1 MRRYSVTSMLEMAF
15 VLAIT
20 PALIAQSTEKARLG
34 TAKAIPDLSGIWDV
48 PNDDGN
54 RPANALLCGEPACR
68 AITGLRPA
76 PQMSKNLEEP
86 QMLPWA
92 EEKYKS
98 VREGVK
104 DPNAFSN
111 QRLNPSWGGC
121 LPEGPSEST
130 RRRGFELVQLSDVV
144 LMLFDH
150 DHAVRRIYMDGRP
163 LPRDVKPTWM
173 GYSVGKYD
181 GDALVVE
188 TTGISDKAWIDVQGH
203 PHSDALRVTERIR
216 RVDSKTLEDQFTF
229 NDPKAY
235 SKPWVKVTLHHLR
248 PPGPNVWDSTECEE
262 LLQVG
267 THYSAE
273 LTR

>member
-1 MRRYSVTSMLEMAF
+1 MRRYSVGSMLVVAAA
-15 VLAIT
+15 LAIS
-20 PALIAQSTEKARLG
+20 PALWAQTPGRQGSGRD
-34 TAKAIPDLSGIWDV
+34 IPNLSGIWEV
-48 PNDDGN
+48 PIDSSP
-54 RPANALLCGEPACR
+54 RPANTLLCGEGACR
-68 AITGLRPA
+68 QLLGLPP
-76 PQMSKNLEEP
+76 PQQLSKNLEEP

-98 VREGVK
+98 VREGIK

-111 QRLNPSWGGC
+111 QRFNPSWGGC
-121 LPEGPSEST
+121 MPEGPTEST
-130 RRRGFELVQLSDVV
+130 RRRGFELVQFPDVV

-150 DHAVRRIYMDGRP
+150 DHAVRRIYIDGRP

-203 PHSDALRVTERIR
+203 PHSDSLRVSERIR
-216 RVDSKTLEDQFTF
+216 RVDQNTLEDQLTF
-229 NDPKAY
+229 ADPKTY
-235 SKPWVKVTLHHLR
+235 NKPWVKSALHHLR
-248 PPGPNVWDSTECEE
+248 PPGPNIWDSTECEE

-273 LTR
+273 SAR